1 MYGKAQLRQMWN
13 FFIDPMLTNDKAW
26 SDDEFMVIFICKSIL
41 DLKWKLIAQSIKG
54 RTNQKIAQKWHP
66 KCVFAK
72 KAQLKFDQLYEQMR
86 QQMPETENDKNQKLL
101 GKYNSSIV
109 FQIYNEKV
117 EILNQEYE
125 QAIIKKLERNIELSK
140 NGDITARAVS
150 TYMLNN
156 ESVTFLE
163 NMRLIF

>member
-1 MYGKAQLRQMWN
+1 
-13 FFIDPMLTNDKAW
+13 
-26 SDDEFMVIFICKSIL
+26 
-41 DLKWKLIAQSIKG
+41 
-54 RTNQKIAQKWHP
+54 
-66 KCVFAK
+66 
-72 KAQLKFDQLYEQMR
+72 
-86 QQMPETENDKNQKLL
+86 MPETENDKNQKLL

-125 QAIIKKLERNIELSK
+125 QAIIKELERNIELSK
-140 NGDITARAVS
+140 NGDVTARAVS